1 MGYDIY
7 WCERIN
13 TNPDDDEIILRQRG
27 LYSLI
32 EFLEPYFDSS
42 IHDLNNE
49 KLELDEDILD
59 AIRNELNIETFYDFS
74 ESDFEDLKNCLD
86 VIEEKLEN
94 FKSIYFQANW

>member
-1 MGYDIY
+1 MGLDIY

-13 TNPDDDEIILRQRG
+13 KKTDDDEIILRQRG
-27 LYSLI
+27 LHSLI
-32 EFLEPYFDSS
+32 QFLDQYFDCSLDS
-42 IHDLNNE
+42 TNNE

-74 ESDFEDLKNCLD
+74 ESDFEELKNSLD